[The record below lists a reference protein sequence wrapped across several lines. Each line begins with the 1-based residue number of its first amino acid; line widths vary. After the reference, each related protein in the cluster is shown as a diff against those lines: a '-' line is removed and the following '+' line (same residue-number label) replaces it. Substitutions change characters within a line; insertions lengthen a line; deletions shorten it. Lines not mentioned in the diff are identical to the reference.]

1 MKSWMKG
8 IVDMIFLTEQA
19 VRKLKVLILEHP
31 EDPFVRVKVRDL
43 DEARLSY
50 NITLEDKI
58 QPDDEVQEVQGL
70 TVGVEGQSASRMQ
83 GITLDYQEPDGFKF
97 IHPEQEGEP
106 KLDIFNLN

>member
-1 MKSWMKG
+1 
-8 IVDMIFLTEQA
+8 MIFLTEQA
-19 VRKLKVLILEHP
+19 VTKLKVLILEHP
-31 EDPFVRVKVRDL
+31 EDPYVRLKMRDL
-43 DEARLSY
+43 DEDRLSY

-97 IHPEQEGEP
+97 IHPKEEEEP
-106 KLDIFNLN
+106 KLDVFNLN

>member
-1 MKSWMKG
+1 
-8 IVDMIFLTEQA
+8 MIFLTEHA
-19 VRKLKVLILEHP
+19 VSKLKALILEHP

-70 TVGVEGQSASRMQ
+70 TVGVEGQSAPRMH
-83 GITLDYQEPDGFKF
+83 GITMDYQESAGFTF
-97 IHPEQEGEP
+97 IHPEEEGKP
-106 KLDIFNLN
+106 KLDLFNLN

>member
-1 MKSWMKG
+1 
-8 IVDMIFLTEQA
+8 MIFLTEQA
-19 VRKLKVLILEHP
+19 VTKLKILILEHP
-31 EDPFVRVKVRDL
+31 EDPFVRLMVRDL

-58 QPDDEVQEVQGL
+58 QPDDEVQEVKGL
-70 TVGVEGQSASRMQ
+70 TVGVEGRSASRMK

-106 KLDIFNLN
+106 KLDVFNLN